1 MGQTGLGSNACRC
14 PSVQAEETA
23 QFTLAGVPF
32 EAVPSF
38 GQEDTANCVLLRAS
52 KDGDLEGIKKGLGDG
67 ANIDTRLPLWIR
79 KGFAGPN
86 DAAIDP
92 EAEDLEPPDPTALS
106 LTPLMHAAK
115 EGHYQAVDLLLRL
128 GAQVNLHE
136 ADGMQALHFAAMSAS
151 VECFRLLLGAGANPV
166 ATDNFG
172 RDALF
177 CVPLTQIARSSSKRE
192 WVQLFKEAKC
202 WSASDVN
209 TKTWDCHV
217 RKNSHEAR
225 PLEETSES
233 SKSTASLSIGAESEE
248 ASVSSKTAATFS
260 ADESIQE
267 ADEVCKIVLA
277 LIPHGQR

>member
-1 MGQTGLGSNACRC
+1 MGQTGLGPHACKC
-14 PSVQAEETA
+14 LSAKVETS
-23 QFTLAGVPF
+23 QFTLAGGPL

-38 GQEDTANCVLLRAS
+38 GKEDTANCVLLRAS
-52 KDGDLEGIKKGLGDG
+52 IDGDLEGIKHALGDG

-79 KGFAGPN
+79 IGFAGTD

-92 EAEDLEPPDPTALS
+92 EAMDSEPPDPTAMS

-166 ATDNFG
+166 ASDNFG

-202 WSASDVN
+202 WSALDVH
-209 TKTWDCHV
+209 TKTWDYNV
-217 RKNSHEAR
+217 RKDSHEAR
-225 PLEETSES
+225 PLEETSEA
-233 SKSTASLSIGAESEE
+233 SKSTASLSTSAESDET
-248 ASVSSKTAATFS
+248 SVSSETM
-260 ADESIQE
+260 
-267 ADEVCKIVLA
+267 
-277 LIPHGQR
+277 QRPSVPRKAS